1 MPWTTLDRLFRHLS
15 FRLVLIVTFV
25 AAFASL
31 VVFGFL
37 FGSLAM
43 SFRDQNRIELNSR
56 LLSYW
61 AEWQHGGH
69 DAILE
74 RANRDMQEQGE
85 QPFLLLLND
94 AYGEM
99 IGGVIPGGWEIFSL
113 NDTSLD
119 WVNPGTYHTL
129 HGEGKNFSLLL
140 TGIYLGDGSRM
151 VVGMST
157 ENRVLLLRM
166 YKNRYPIALAG
177 IILAGIAVGIVSSR
191 RLLKPMRRL
200 NKEIDRIIVTGELHR
215 RLDSS
220 GTGDQ
225 LDELILRYNRLL
237 DRVESLIGGMNE
249 ALDTVA
255 HDLRTPL
262 TSIRGCA
269 ELALS
274 KGNKDEYEDVLGFV
288 VEQVDQAGALLSA
301 LMDIAEAEQGM
312 LKLNTVQCDLK
323 TLAEEVNEVYEFV
336 AEERGQTIA
345 LDAPQS
351 LPMRGDPVRLRQI
364 LGNLLDNALKY
375 GPDGGRVDLRC
386 FAGEDEIVLEVVDDG
401 PGVPDEEVS
410 RVFDRLYRGECSRGS
425 RGLGLGL
432 SMVKALLDAYNG
444 HILVMREK
452 GRGALFQVKFP
463 NVS

>member
-1 MPWTTLDRLFRHLS
+1 
-15 FRLVLIVTFV
+15 
-25 AAFASL
+25 
-31 VVFGFL
+31 
-37 FGSLAM
+37 
-43 SFRDQNRIELNSR
+43 
-56 LLSYW
+56 
-61 AEWQHGGH
+61 
-69 DAILE
+69 
-74 RANRDMQEQGE
+74 MQEQGE

-323 TLAEEVNEVYEFV
+323 TLAK
-336 AEERGQTIA
+336 R
-345 LDAPQS
+345 S
-351 LPMRGDPVRLRQI
+351 MRYMNLWPKKEGRQ
-364 LGNLLDNALKY
+364 
-375 GPDGGRVDLRC
+375 
-386 FAGEDEIVLEVVDDG
+386 
-401 PGVPDEEVS
+401 
-410 RVFDRLYRGECSRGS
+410 
-425 RGLGLGL
+425 
-432 SMVKALLDAYNG
+432 
-444 HILVMREK
+444 
-452 GRGALFQVKFP
+452 
-463 NVS
+463 